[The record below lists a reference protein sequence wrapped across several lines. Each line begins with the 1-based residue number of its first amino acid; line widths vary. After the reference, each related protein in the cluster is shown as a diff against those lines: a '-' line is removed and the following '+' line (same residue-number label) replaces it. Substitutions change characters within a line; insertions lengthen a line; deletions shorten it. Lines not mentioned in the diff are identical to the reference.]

1 MKAPNRGQ
9 SPPRGIPSL
18 PGGECESPAAEMSPK
33 AGHKGLK
40 VVPRALP
47 GVSLFFSLR
56 RLPAFAKMVRIH
68 SPNREFRMLT
78 KDLLLRLFD
87 AAYMLRWND
96 KVRPVDLVE
105 LDKQAHK
112 MVIAYVLG
120 KLQEKERGVDWIE
133 IIEGGIFELLQRMV
147 VTDIKPPIFHRI
159 RADAAKYQLLNQW
172 VYRELEPLLQ
182 PLGRDFAA
190 RFQAYFARKDESIS
204 RRILNAAHFYATKWE
219 FDIIQ
224 KANPSSYDI
233 EDIAADLQSK
243 QERYQDLVGIQA
255 LKREAGKPEKDKLL
269 TRFINLCGELRFQIR
284 WANLHRIP
292 KTSVM
297 GHMLFVGIL
306 AYLFSLE
313 IAACPRRRANNF
325 FTGLF
330 HDLPEV
336 LTRDIISPVKRSVE
350 GLSDL
355 IKDYE
360 QELMHKEVYSLLP
373 PAWHA
378 EIQLFT
384 EHEFSNYIE
393 VEGRRRDDV
402 NCDQINQRYNQDVF
416 NPRDGELIKAAD
428 QLAAFLEAEVAI
440 SNGSSSREL
449 FDARKRIKYDYQ
461 SEKKSIGGIDFGK
474 LYFEFD

>member
-1 MKAPNRGQ
+1 
-9 SPPRGIPSL
+9 
-18 PGGECESPAAEMSPK
+18 
-33 AGHKGLK
+33 
-40 VVPRALP
+40 
-47 GVSLFFSLR
+47 
-56 RLPAFAKMVRIH
+56 
-68 SPNREFRMLT
+68 MLT

-112 MVIAYVLG
+112 MVIAYILG
-120 KLQEKERGVDWIE
+120 KLQEKDAGFDWIE

-159 RADAAKYQLLNQW
+159 RADAAKYRLLNQW
-172 VYRELEPLLQ
+172 VFGVLENTLK
-182 PLGRDFAA
+182 PLGPEFCS
-190 RFQAYFARKDESIS
+190 RFQAYFAQPEENIN
-204 RRILNAAHFYATKWE
+204 RRILNAAHFFATKWE

-224 KANPSSYDI
+224 KANPTSYDI
-233 EDIAADLQSK
+233 EDIAADLHSK

-255 LKREAGKPEKDKLL
+255 LKHEAGKPEKDKLL

-306 AYLFSLE
+306 AYLFSLQVK
-313 IAACPRRRANNF
+313 ASPRRRSNNF

-336 LTRDIISPVKRSVE
+336 LTRDIISPVKKSVA

-355 IKDYE
+355 IKEYE
-360 QELMHKEVYSLLP
+360 KELMHKEVYSLLP
-373 PAWHA
+373 PEWHA
-378 EIQLFT
+378 EMRLFT
-384 EHEFSNYIE
+384 EHEFSNL
-393 VEGRRRDDV
+393 VEDQGRTRESISCDD
-402 NCDQINQRYNQDVF
+402 INEHYNHDRF
-416 NPRDGELIKAAD
+416 NPRDGHLVRAAD
-428 QLAAFLEAEVAI
+428 ELAAFLEADVAI
-440 SNGSSSREL
+440 SNGSSSHEL
-449 FDARKRIKYDYQ
+449 SDARKRIKYDYQ
-461 SEKKSIGGIDFGK
+461 SVKKMIGGIDFGQ

>member
-1 MKAPNRGQ
+1 M
-9 SPPRGIPSL
+9 
-18 PGGECESPAAEMSPK
+18 
-33 AGHKGLK
+33 LK
-40 VVPRALP
+40 R
-47 GVSLFFSLR
+47 
-56 RLPAFAKMVRIH
+56 
-68 SPNREFRMLT
+68 
-78 KDLLLRLFD
+78 DLLLRLFD

-120 KLQEKERGVDWIE
+120 KLQEQDPGFDWIE
-133 IIEGGIFELLQRMV
+133 IIEGGIFELLQRIV
-147 VTDIKPPIFHRI
+147 VTDIKPPIFHKI

-172 VYRELEPLLQ
+172 VCRELEPLLK
-182 PLGRDFAA
+182 PLGQEFSA
-190 RFQAYFARKDESIS
+190 RFQAYFARTDENIN

-224 KANPSSYDI
+224 KANPNSYDI

-243 QERYQDLVGIQA
+243 QERYQDLTGIQA
-255 LKREAGKPEKDKLL
+255 LKNEASRLEKDKPL

-284 WANLHRIP
+284 WSNLHRIP

-297 GHMLFVGIL
+297 GHMLFVAVL

-313 IAACPRRRANNF
+313 VSACPRRRANNF

-355 IKDYE
+355 IKEYE
-360 QELMHKEVYSLLP
+360 KELMHKEVYSLLP
-373 PAWHA
+373 REWHA
-378 EIQLFT
+378 EMRLFT
-384 EHEFSNYIE
+384 EHEFANS
-393 VEGRRRDDV
+393 VEEQGRPREDV
-402 NCDQINQRYNQDVF
+402 SCDVINQRYNQDVF
-416 NPRDGELIKAAD
+416 NPRDGHLVKAAD
-428 QLAAFLEAEVAI
+428 EMAAFLEADVAI
-440 SNGSSSREL
+440 SNGSSSHEL
-449 FDARKRIKYDYQ
+449 VAARKKIKYAYQ
-461 SEKKSIGGIDFGK
+461 RERNIIGGIDFGK
-474 LYFEFD
+474 LYYEFD